1 MPAGHD
7 FDALLMG
14 ALYGELSAVEESR
27 LQAHLAAHPADQQ
40 IFHELTRTREA
51 IRAGVVAAFV
61 EPPQAISALL
71 LQEAARRAPK
81 ILSEASGAAG
91 GGSRWMRWLTSLL
104 AHPGLAAAAMLVVV
118 VGVAGSM
125 YLRGSA
131 KLAET
136 TAPMASSPAASPPS
150 EAAAASPA
158 GAARGDGLAM
168 QEPSTAA
175 TSGSGAGAMQPKR
188 PDTRTGGA
196 PAEPQNLDLANELTR
211 DSYSVGL
218 DGQVVDRQAGLRRA
232 NELKPQAKPRD
243 YIDAKPVDEIALKD
257 FDDRAE
263 VAKPAKISQQLSKES
278 PEAVL
283 QVGSGGGKRK
293 RSEGDDLS
301 LGDSAADGAAAEEEA
316 AVVWAAPPPP
326 AAPRPEPARG
336 QKGQQGE
343 TGQKRE
349 TGGAAV
355 YDSEKLEAAPPKPA
369 VARASSPPAAP
380 PATSTI
386 ASAPTAAAPVSPPSA
401 VSSKADSSVA
411 RKPAPPAVKAAEAP
425 AATSGAATEDATA
438 DKKALADEAWAK
450 GEHARLLRLAKAN
463 QCSEAAAVAGAIAAR
478 APRYY
483 QDRVATD
490 TKLRVCQAAIRDQL
504 NLQSEQSKR
513 RTKAP
518 ARANEATP
526 TKK

>member
-81 ILSEASGAAG
+81 IVPEASGAAG

-136 TAPMASSPAASPPS
+136 TAPMSPPPAATAPS
-150 EAAAASPA
+150 EAAAASPS
-158 GAARGDGLAM
+158 GAARGDGFAM
-168 QEPSTAA
+168 QEPSPAA
-175 TSGSGAGAMQPKR
+175 TAGSGAGAMQPKR

-196 PAEPQNLDLANELTR
+196 PAAPQNLDLANELTR

-218 DGQVVDRQAGLRRA
+218 DGQVVDRQAGLRSA
-232 NELKPQAKPRD
+232 NEPKPQAKPRD

-278 PEAVL
+278 PEAGL
-283 QVGSGGGKRK
+283 EVGSGGGKRK
-293 RSEGDDLS
+293 RSDSDEL
-301 LGDSAADGAAAEEEA
+301 LLRDSAADGAAAEEEA

-336 QKGQQGE
+336 QKSEKGE
-343 TGQKRE
+343 K
-349 TGGAAV
+349 GGAAV
-355 YDSEKLEAAPPKPA
+355 SDSEKLEAAPPKP
-369 VARASSPPAAP
+369 VARTIAV
-380 PATSTI
+380 PATSTTPS
-386 ASAPTAAAPVSPPSA
+386 ASTAAAPVAPPPMGN
-401 VSSKADSSVA
+401 SKADSSVA
-411 RKPAPPAVKAAEAP
+411 RKPAPPAVKVAEAP
-425 AATSGAATEDATA
+425 AAATAGAAAEDVTA

-518 ARANEATP
+518 ARANEAAP
-526 TKK
+526 APSKK

>member
-51 IRAGVVAAFV
+51 IRAGVAAAFV

-81 ILSEASGAAG
+81 IAPETSGAAEG
-91 GGSRWMRWLTSLL
+91 GGRWMRWLTSLL

-136 TAPMASSPAASPPS
+136 TAPMSSQPAATAPSQAPAASPS
-150 EAAAASPA
+150 
-158 GAARGDGLAM
+158 GAARGDGFALRGAS
-168 QEPSTAA
+168 PSATA
-175 TSGSGAGAMQPKR
+175 GSGAGAMQPLR
-188 PDTRTGGA
+188 PDPDS
-196 PAEPQNLDLANELTR
+196 PAEPQNLEFNR

-218 DGQVVDRQAGLRRA
+218 DGEAGERQAERRGA
-232 NELKPQAKPRD
+232 NAPKPRD

-263 VAKPAKISQQLSKES
+263 VAKPAKISQRRSKES
-278 PEAVL
+278 PGAGLE
-283 QVGSGGGKRK
+283 VGSGGGKRE
-293 RSEGDDLS
+293 RSGGDALS
-301 LGDSAADGAAAEEEA
+301 LRDSAADGAAAEEED
-316 AVVWAAPPPP
+316 AVVWAAPPP
-326 AAPRPEPARG
+326 AAPRSEPARG
-336 QKGQQGE
+336 QESEK
-343 TGQKRE
+343 
-349 TGGAAV
+349 GGAAV
-355 YDSEKLEAAPPKPA
+355 ADSEQREAAPPKP
-369 VARASSPPAAP
+369 VARAAAP
-380 PATSTI
+380 PATATS
-386 ASAPTAAAPVSPPSA
+386 SSPPTAAAPVAPPPVA
-401 VSSKADSSVA
+401 NSKADASVA
-411 RKPAPPAVKAAEAP
+411 RKPAPPAAKATEAP
-425 AATSGAATEDATA
+425 AAVSTGAAAEDSPS
-438 DKKALADEAWAK
+438 DKKVLADEAWAK

-463 QCSEAAAVAGAIAAR
+463 QCSEAAAVAGAIATR

-518 ARANEATP
+518 ARANEAAP
-526 TKK
+526 APSKK

>member
-51 IRAGVVAAFV
+51 IRAGVAAAFV

-81 ILSEASGAAG
+81 IAPEASGAAEG
-91 GGSRWMRWLTSLL
+91 GGRWMRWLTSLL

-125 YLRGSA
+125 YLRGGA

-136 TAPMASSPAASPPS
+136 SAPMSSQPAATAPS
-150 EAAAASPA
+150 EAAAASS
-158 GAARGDGLAM
+158 GAARGDGVAM
-168 QEPSTAA
+168 REPSSTAA
-175 TSGSGAGAMQPKR
+175 TAGSGAGAMQPLR
-188 PDTRTGGA
+188 PDPGS
-196 PAEPQNLDLANELTR
+196 PAEQYKLEFNR

-218 DGQVVDRQAGLRRA
+218 DGEAGDRQAELRRA
-232 NELKPQAKPRD
+232 KAPKPRD

-263 VAKPAKISQQLSKES
+263 VAKPAKISQQRSKES
-278 PEAVL
+278 PEASPAVS
-283 QVGSGGGKRK
+283 SGGGKRE
-293 RSEGDDLS
+293 RSGGDALS
-301 LGDSAADGAAAEEEA
+301 LGDSSADGAAAEEEA
-316 AVVWAAPPPP
+316 AVVWAKPPP
-326 AAPRPEPARG
+326 AAAPRSEPARG
-336 QKGQQGE
+336 QKSEKGE
-343 TGQKRE
+343 
-349 TGGAAV
+349 AAV
-355 YDSEKLEAAPPKPA
+355 SDSAQLEVAPPKP
-369 VARASSPPAAP
+369 VARAAASPST
-380 PATSTI
+380 ATNS
-386 ASAPTAAAPVSPPSA
+386 SAPTAAAPVAPAPVA
-401 VSSKADSSVA
+401 DSKADASVA
-411 RKPAPPAVKAAEAP
+411 RKPATPTVKATEAP
-425 AATSGAATEDATA
+425 AAVTSGAATVDSPA
-438 DKKALADEAWAK
+438 DKKVLADEAWAK
-450 GEHARLLRLAKAN
+450 SEHARLLRLAKAN

-518 ARANEATP
+518 ARANEAAP
-526 TKK
+526 APSKK

>member
-51 IRAGVVAAFV
+51 IRAGVAAAFV

-81 ILSEASGAAG
+81 IVPEASGAAEG
-91 GGSRWMRWLTSLL
+91 GGRWMRWLTSLL

-125 YLRGSA
+125 YLRGGA
-131 KLAET
+131 KVAET
-136 TAPMASSPAASPPS
+136 TAPMASQPAATAPS
-150 EAAAASPA
+150 EAAAASPS
-158 GAARGDGLAM
+158 GAARGGGFAM
-168 QEPSTAA
+168 EEPSTAA
-175 TSGSGAGAMQPKR
+175 TAGSGAGAMQPKR
-188 PDTRTGGA
+188 PDTGTAGS
-196 PAEPQNLDLANELTR
+196 PVEPQNLDFTELKQ

-218 DGQVVDRQAGLRRA
+218 DGKVDVRQADLRRA
-232 NELKPQAKPRD
+232 NGPKSRD

-263 VAKPAKISQQLSKES
+263 VAKPAKISQPLAKES
-278 PEAVL
+278 PEAGL
-283 QVGSGGGKRK
+283 EVGSGGGKRK
-293 RSEGDDLS
+293 RERSDGDALS
-301 LGDSAADGAAAEEEA
+301 LGDSAADGAASEQEA
-316 AVVWAAPPPP
+316 AVVWAAPP
-326 AAPRPEPARG
+326 AAPRPELARG
-336 QKGQQGE
+336 QKSE
-343 TGQKRE
+343 K
-349 TGGAAV
+349 GGAAV
-355 YDSEKLEAAPPKPA
+355 YDSEQLEAAPPKP
-369 VARASSPPAAP
+369 VARSSSAAAP

-386 ASAPTAAAPVSPPSA
+386 SSAPTAAAPVAPPPVA
-401 VSSKADSSVA
+401 NRKADASVES
-411 RKPAPPAVKAAEAP
+411 KPAPPAVKATEAP
-425 AATSGAATEDATA
+425 AATATGAATVDSTS
-438 DKKALADEAWAK
+438 DKKAIADETWAK

-504 NLQSEQSKR
+504 NLQAEQSKR
-513 RTKAP
+513 RAKAP
-518 ARANEATP
+518 ARANEAAP
-526 TKK
+526 APSKK